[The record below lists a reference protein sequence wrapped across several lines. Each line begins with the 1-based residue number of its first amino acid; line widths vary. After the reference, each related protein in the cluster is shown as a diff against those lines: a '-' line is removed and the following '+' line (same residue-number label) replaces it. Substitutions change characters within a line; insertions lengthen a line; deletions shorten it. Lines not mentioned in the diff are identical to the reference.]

1 MRNLKRALSLAVS
14 TVMLIGMMAVG
25 TSAASY
31 ADVTSAHN
39 EEAIEVAQAISVMV
53 GDENGNFNPDKNVT
67 RAEMA
72 VVMANLLD
80 LKVQDFVGASIPFT
94 DVPEW
99 AHAYVAACY
108 ADGITGGISATQYG
122 SNNSITAVQ
131 AALMMMKALGYFQ
144 YAKDFGTDWQVATI
158 KQASNIGL
166 YDGIDSARNAAMTR
180 NEVAQLALN
189 TLKTTMVES
198 DGSSTDITLPGD
210 ITISTGGTKYVDVT
224 STSAYAR
231 AFGDKA
237 VEGSKYTVELG
248 EKLFDG
254 DLKLN
259 PSATDDF
266 GAPSNRWTYKAKE
279 IGSYAADADVTYT
292 AEVKSKDLYS
302 DLGLGSTT
310 KADVVVDG
318 AAAGTF
324 TIQKGSSTTFDKSGN
339 GVLVNAY
346 LDDNENVTLVVINT
360 YVGKISKVTPAK
372 DGDAAYVTVDG
383 LNYETE
389 GYAKDDV
396 VIYTKANGD
405 IQSMQLA
412 EVIEGVEV
420 SRVNGTS
427 SFVAD
432 GTTYKFNKN
441 ITFSSDVK
449 VDSIL
454 DLYVDANGYVV
465 KVDVSKASSD
475 YAYVI
480 DTGADEGR
488 YSDDAN
494 YYAKLLLA
502 DGTQVEADVDKD
514 CLSGSNFS
522 GKKGSLS
529 DMKGDIVEYTKD
541 SKDVYTLKVVSTGEH
556 GTTGTGQNV
565 EINKGESGMKLNSG
579 TNNYYANSKTIFLV
593 QSGEGSKA
601 TYTAYVGY
609 ANVPDMKDSSGNFAV
624 YCKTGT
630 VATMVFISGVS
641 TSSDDIVYVLASKS
655 GTKVNDTDAG
665 VYYEYKAV
673 VNGEITTVKMDETI
687 KDSYPDGS
695 GVKTDVLFGSIYYAD
710 TEYDIL
716 DASACTVYSSK
727 SQDPDDYAMSG
738 KITAEPED
746 DIIGISGENYAVSS
760 DVEYYAV
767 TAGDK
772 IEAGSEGDLVKDK
785 TTVTAIVKNG
795 EIVTIF
801 YGATVKTNDPVT
813 DKISGDVTATQVVNS
828 NELKT
833 MANGAYVLSKKPTD
847 IASDLGGEAKDNL
860 FFKFITS
867 KENEKVALKIVDNT
881 GKTMY
886 YEEAEPFS
894 VIGGHF
900 FYVQVIGSGINNT
913 TKDYPMSDKALDTGS
928 YDWSVVSSTTGE
940 TLASG
945 SFSIG

>member
-1 MRNLKRALSLAVS
+1 MRNLKRALSLALS
-14 TVMLIGMMAVG
+14 TVMLVGMMAVG

-144 YAKDFGTDWQVATI
+144 FAKDFGTDWQVATI

-432 GTTYKFNKN
+432 GTTYKYNKN
-441 ITFSSDVK
+441 TASSVKDDVK
-449 VDSIL
+449 LDSIL

-480 DTGADEGR
+480 DTGYDAGR
-488 YSDDAN
+488 YQDDSA
-494 YYAKLLLA
+494 YYAKLLLS
-502 DGTQVEADVDKD
+502 DGTQVEAEVDED
-514 CLSGSNFS
+514 CLGSSNQATN
-522 GKKGSLS
+522 LAA
-529 DMKGDIVEYTKD
+529 MKGDIVEYTKD
-541 SKDVYTLKVVSTGEH
+541 SKDIYTLTSKADQATGKVD
-556 GTTGTGQNV
+556 
-565 EINKGESGMKLNSG
+565 INKGESAMIFGGNTK
-579 TNNYYANSKTIFLV
+579 YANSKTVFLV
-593 QSGEGSKA
+593 QSGTGSKA
-601 TYTAYVGY
+601 TYTAYTGY
-609 ANVPDMKDSSGNFAV
+609 ANVPDMSKESGATYTVF
-624 YCKTGT
+624 CKTGD
-630 VATMVFISGVS
+630 VATVVFVSGVA
-641 TSSDDIVYVLASKS
+641 TSSDDIVFVLASKS
-655 GTKVNDTDAG
+655 GTRVNDSDAG

-673 VNGEITTVKMDETI
+673 VNGEITTVKMNKEISGKNDVLYSSISYSDQQYEILDVDGCT
-687 KDSYPDGS
+687 KFSTSDKDDSYA
-695 GVKTDVLFGSIYYAD
+695 L
-710 TEYDIL
+710 
-716 DASACTVYSSK
+716 
-727 SQDPDDYAMSG
+727 SG
-738 KITAEPED
+738 KISAEPAD
-746 DIIGISGENYAVSS
+746 DIIGIASKSYALSS
-760 DVEYYAV
+760 DVTYFAV

-828 NELKT
+828 GELKT
-833 MANGAYVLSKKPTD
+833 MANGAYVLSEKPTD
-847 IASDLGGEAKDNL
+847 IAGDLGGEAKDNL

-867 KENEKVALKIVDNT
+867 KDSENVALKIVDNT
-881 GKTMY
+881 GSKTMY
-886 YEEAEPFS
+886 YESASFDKA
-894 VIGGHF
+894 GGHF
-900 FYVQVIGSGINNT
+900 FYVQVIGSGINNAS
-913 TKDYPMSDKALDTGS
+913 KGYPMTAKALDTGS
-928 YDWSVVSSTTGE
+928 YTWSVVSSTTGE

>member
-1 MRNLKRALSLAVS
+1 MRNLKRALSLALS
-14 TVMLIGMMAVG
+14 TVMLVGMMAVG

-144 YAKDFGTDWQVATI
+144 FAKDFGTDWQVATI

-432 GTTYKFNKN
+432 GTTYKYNKN
-441 ITFSSDVK
+441 TASSVKDDVK
-449 VDSIL
+449 LDSIL

-480 DTGADEGR
+480 DTGYDPGR
-488 YSDDAN
+488 YQDDSA
-494 YYAKLLLA
+494 YYAKLLLS
-502 DGTQVEADVDKD
+502 DGTQVEAEVDED
-514 CLSGSNFS
+514 CLGN
-522 GKKGSLS
+522 S
-529 DMKGDIVEYTKD
+529 DQATYLAGMKGDIVEYTKD
-541 SKDVYTLKVVSTGEH
+541 SKDIYTLTSKADQATGKVD
-556 GTTGTGQNV
+556 
-565 EINKGESGMKLNSG
+565 INKGESAMIFGGNTK
-579 TNNYYANSKTIFLV
+579 YANSKTVFLV
-593 QSGEGSKA
+593 QSGTGSKA
-601 TYTAYVGY
+601 TYTAYTGY
-609 ANVPDMKDSSGNFAV
+609 ANVPDMSKESGATYTVF
-624 YCKTGT
+624 CKTGD
-630 VATMVFISGVS
+630 VATVVFVSGVA
-641 TSSDDIVYVLASKS
+641 TSSDDIVFVLASKS
-655 GTKVNDTDAG
+655 GTRVNDSDAG

-673 VNGEITTVKMDETI
+673 VNGEITTVKMNKEISGKNDVLYSSISYSDQQYEILDVDGCT
-687 KDSYPDGS
+687 KFSTSDKDDSYA
-695 GVKTDVLFGSIYYAD
+695 L
-710 TEYDIL
+710 
-716 DASACTVYSSK
+716 
-727 SQDPDDYAMSG
+727 SG
-738 KITAEPED
+738 KISAEPAD
-746 DIIGISGENYAVSS
+746 DIIGIASKSYALSS
-760 DVEYYAV
+760 DVTYFAV

-828 NELKT
+828 GELKT
-833 MANGAYVLSKKPTD
+833 MANGAYVLSEKPTD

-867 KENEKVALKIVDNT
+867 KDSENVALKIVDNT

-886 YEEAEPFS
+886 YESASFDKA
-894 VIGGHF
+894 GGHF

-913 TKDYPMSDKALDTGS
+913 NKNYPMSDKALDTGS
-928 YDWSVVSSTTGE
+928 YTWSVVSSTTGE

>member
-1 MRNLKRALSLAVS
+1 MRNLKRALSLALS
-14 TVMLIGMMAVG
+14 TVMLVGMMAVG

-31 ADVTSAHN
+31 ADVDSADN
-39 EEAIEVAQAISVMV
+39 VEAIEVMKAVSVMV

-80 LKVQDFVGASIPFT
+80 LQVEDFVGASIPFT

-99 AHAYVAACY
+99 AHSFVAACY

-198 DGSSTDITLPGD
+198 DGSNTDITLPGD
-210 ITISTGGTKYVDVT
+210 ITIATGDTKYVDVT

-432 GTTYKFNKN
+432 GTTYKYNKN
-441 ITFSSDVK
+441 TASSVKDDVK
-449 VDSIL
+449 LDSIL

-480 DTGADEGR
+480 DTGYDPGR
-488 YSDDAN
+488 YQDDSA
-494 YYAKLLLA
+494 YYAKLLLS
-502 DGTQVEADVDKD
+502 DGTQVEAEVDED
-514 CLSGSNFS
+514 CLGSGN
-522 GKKGSLS
+522 KETNLAA
-529 DMKGDIVEYTKD
+529 MKGDIVEYTKD
-541 SKDVYTLKVVSTGEH
+541 SKDIYTLTSKADQATGKVD
-556 GTTGTGQNV
+556 
-565 EINKGESGMKLNSG
+565 INKGESAMIFGGNTK
-579 TNNYYANSKTIFLV
+579 YANSKTVFLV
-593 QSGEGSKA
+593 QSGTGSKA
-601 TYTAYVGY
+601 TYTAYTGY
-609 ANVPDMKDSSGNFAV
+609 ANVPDMSKESGATYTVF
-624 YCKTGT
+624 CKTGD
-630 VATMVFISGVS
+630 VATVVFVSGVA
-641 TSSDDIVYVLASKS
+641 TSSDDIVFVLASKS
-655 GTKVNDTDAG
+655 GTRVNDSDAG

-673 VNGEITTVKMDETI
+673 VNGEITTVKMNKEISGKNDVLYSSISYSDQQYEILDVDGCT
-687 KDSYPDGS
+687 KFSTSDKDDSYA
-695 GVKTDVLFGSIYYAD
+695 L
-710 TEYDIL
+710 
-716 DASACTVYSSK
+716 
-727 SQDPDDYAMSG
+727 SG
-738 KITAEPED
+738 KISAEPAD
-746 DIIGISGENYAVSS
+746 DIIGIASKSYALSS
-760 DVEYYAV
+760 DVTYFAV

-828 NELKT
+828 GELKT
-833 MANGAYVLSKKPTD
+833 MANGAYVLSEKPTD
-847 IASDLGGEAKDNL
+847 IAGDLGGEAKDNL

-867 KENEKVALKIVDNT
+867 KDSENVALKIVDNT
-881 GKTMY
+881 GSKTMY
-886 YEEAEPFS
+886 YESASFDKA
-894 VIGGHF
+894 GGHF
-900 FYVQVIGSGINNT
+900 FYVQVIGSGINNAS
-913 TKDYPMSDKALDTGS
+913 KGYPMTAKALDTGS
-928 YDWSVVSSTTGE
+928 YTWSVVSSATGE